1 MRARKRFFKKG
12 QYKDKKGENKRKKGK
27 MFRNVEKDREILDTF
42 EKNSYLDAIITR
54 NIGLE

>member
-1 MRARKRFFKKG
+1 
-12 QYKDKKGENKRKKGK
+12 
-27 MFRNVEKDREILDTF
+27 MFRNVGKDREILDTF